1 MTFIKKISP
10 WLLILAVVGDF
21 SLPYIIGRFYP
32 GFDQATMIISQ
43 LGENGSPVQQA
54 FNRGSIVTGS
64 LFMLSSIGV
73 YLFFRSESKRLTQIL
88 AGAIALYGFGDCLL
102 TGLVHISKSAS
113 FFSPAYFL
121 HAAFSGIAM
130 VAMMFVPLSLAYR
143 AANKNEKLVVFFY
156 LSCLMLSIIALL
168 LFAAYYLP
176 IVGTK
181 LSSTRG
187 LWQRVSLFFLY
198 LPAFTV
204 AVKQLK
210 RAKTLL

>member
-21 SLPYIIGRFYP
+21 SLPYILGHFYP

-43 LGENGSPVQQA
+43 LGEDSSPVQQA

-64 LFMLSSIGV
+64 LFILSSIGV
-73 YLFFRSESKRLTQIL
+73 YLFFVSESKRLAQIL

-130 VAMMFVPLSLAYR
+130 VAMMLVPLSFAYR

-156 LSCLMLSIIALL
+156 LSCLVLAIVALL

-176 IVGTK
+176 IVGPK
-181 LSSTRG
+181 FSSSRG
-187 LWQRVSLFFLY
+187 VWQRVSLFFLY
-198 LPAFTV
+198 VPTFTV
-204 AVKQLK
+204 AVQQLK
-210 RAKTLL
+210 GARTL

>member
-21 SLPYIIGRFYP
+21 SLPYILGHFYP
-32 GFDQATMIISQ
+32 GFDQVTMIISQ
-43 LGENGSPVQQA
+43 LGEDSSPVQQA

-64 LFMLSSIGV
+64 LFILSSIGV
-73 YLFFRSESKRLTQIL
+73 YLFFVSESKRLAQIL

-130 VAMMFVPLSLAYR
+130 VAMMLVPLSFAYR

-156 LSCLMLSIIALL
+156 LSCLVLAIVALL

-176 IVGTK
+176 IVGPK
-181 LSSTRG
+181 FSSSRG
-187 LWQRVSLFFLY
+187 VWQRVSLFFLY
-198 LPAFTV
+198 VPTFTV
-204 AVKQLK
+204 AVQQLK
-210 RAKTLL
+210 GARTL

>member
-21 SLPYIIGRFYP
+21 SLPYILGRFYP

-43 LGENGSPVQQA
+43 LGEDGSPVQQA

-73 YLFFRSESKRLTQIL
+73 YLFFRSESKRLAQIL

-143 AANKNEKLVVFFY
+143 A
-156 LSCLMLSIIALL
+156 
-168 LFAAYYLP
+168 
-176 IVGTK
+176 
-181 LSSTRG
+181 
-187 LWQRVSLFFLY
+187 
-198 LPAFTV
+198 
-204 AVKQLK
+204 
-210 RAKTLL
+210 